1 MGRQLTLTLRV
12 LHKSQ
17 ALGILVF
24 FLLAGA
30 EEVEAAGVGACWL
43 WGLAE
48 EALFPGEAYWPDWAL
63 ICCGCGGDWWPCW
76 C

>member
-1 MGRQLTLTLRV
+1 MGTQLTLTLRV

-24 FLLAGA
+24 FLAGA

-43 WGLAE
+43 
-48 EALFPGEAYWPDWAL
+48 
-63 ICCGCGGDWWPCW
+63 
-76 C
+76 